1 MLDKDVA
8 LQFRMHE
15 ETHYKLK
22 YIAKRELRSLNSQ
35 IEYFALKGIAEYERE
50 HGEIIIEEE

>member
-1 MLDKDVA
+1 MEKDVSI
-8 LQFRMHE
+8 QFRMYE